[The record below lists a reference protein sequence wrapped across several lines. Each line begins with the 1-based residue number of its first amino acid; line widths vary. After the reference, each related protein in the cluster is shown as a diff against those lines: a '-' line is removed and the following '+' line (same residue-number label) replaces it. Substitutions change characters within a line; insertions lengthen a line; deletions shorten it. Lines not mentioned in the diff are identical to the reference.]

1 MEYDV
6 IAWGREMSWN
16 ELNDILRKMAVILFT
31 NLRSCSIQNAVD
43 EYFWV
48 YFYPFHL
55 LLIDYHEKLRT
66 IVIIYVSIRKPFLK
80 HLFRFSQDEL
90 SSCFKKSTSDHPT
103 PLSFMYLIFWFRLA
117 LIKRLVYF
125 MRKKLTLNHNASCL
139 QDNIFCFRRIIKGS
153 GRGKYRRLSRTKGRV
168 MTTD

>member
-31 NLRSCSIQNAVD
+31 NLCSCSVQNAVD
-43 EYFWV
+43 EYFWL

-80 HLFRFSQDEL
+80 ILIPFLKMNWVVGSKKHFG
-90 SSCFKKSTSDHPT
+90 SSNTF
-103 PLSFMYLIFWFRLA
+103 IFYVFDLRLT

-139 QDNIFCFRRIIKGS
+139 KDNIFCFRRIIKGS